1 MKITLSDLPEDI
13 RKKIA
18 SENRIPRDEK
28 SFQIY
33 ASDLSRVFEIGEIV
47 DMFVT
52 VIDNKQVLRVR
63 YYEEKKDDHYPTVK
77 APQRKKQSSAPV
89 RVSAKHVQQE
99 KTLPQK
105 LAAGAV
111 DFFLNPERNKGKMEQ
126 FGGGRKFGK

>member
-1 MKITLSDLPEDI
+1 MKIALSDLPDDI

-33 ASDLSRVFEIGEIV
+33 SSDLSRVFEIGEIV

-63 YYEEKKDDHYPTVK
+63 YYEEKKDDQYPTVK
-77 APQRKKQSSAPV
+77 APQRKRPAVHQTQ
-89 RVSAKHVQQE
+89 SAK
-99 KTLPQK
+99 TPQK
-105 LAAGAV
+105 EQTFTQKIADGAK
-111 DFFLNPERNKGKMEQ
+111 DFFLNPERNKGK
-126 FGGGRKFGK
+126 FGGGF